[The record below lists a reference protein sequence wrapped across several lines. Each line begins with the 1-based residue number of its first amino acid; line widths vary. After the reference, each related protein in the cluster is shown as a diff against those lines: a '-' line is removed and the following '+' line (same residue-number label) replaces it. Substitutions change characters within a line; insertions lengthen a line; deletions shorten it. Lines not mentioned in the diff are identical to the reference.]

1 MLLRIF
7 SWAVLASVCC
17 GTVAFAQLPPLGK
30 QKDNSAPRRP
40 NDSIEGMIWE
50 YSGTLKEA
58 GKESKDSEK
67 MEGKIRVEGTAIF
80 DVRPTISLPSKKDV
94 DRVINK
100 VASGKGGEVRLPS
113 APQQNRLGEFSKLSD
128 GRYRLDFKGK
138 EKEDLNGIMIIWQK
152 KGTNGVLLGTFAERE
167 GTKTV
172 RNWEV
177 ELRAIED

>member
-1 MLLRIF
+1 
-7 SWAVLASVCC
+7 V
-17 GTVAFAQLPPLGK
+17 AQLPPLGK
-30 QKDNSAPRRP
+30 QKDNSVPRLP
-40 NDSIEGMIWE
+40 NDSIEGTIWE
-50 YSGTLKEA
+50 YTGHLKEA
-58 GKESKDSEK
+58 GKEAKDSQQ

-80 DVRPTISLPSKKDV
+80 DVRPTFSLPSKKEV
-94 DRVINK
+94 KK
-100 VASGKGGEVRLPS
+100 VLDKVVEGKGGEVRLPA

-138 EKEDLNGIMIIWQK
+138 EKEDLNGIMIIWKK
-152 KGTNGVLLGTFAERE
+152 KGTNGVMLGTFAERE